1 MAITAARGLTILG
14 DLKAGNPAKR
24 FSGEIVLGWL
34 TRKKEDI
41 PWVFTLNQP
50 IPDKKK
56 RDFPLLTIKTYFLA
70 QTNKRFILTGNV
82 GRLFTII
89 IIVSVIVIFIVIV
102 IVNVIVIDNDVVIAI
117 IVIDIVIVHK
127 SIDWLD

>member
-56 RDFPLLTIKTYFLA
+56 KRISRFWLLKLIFWHKPINGSSLLGMWGAYLLLSLLFPLSLFLSWSLLLMLSLSIMMSLSLSSLL
-70 QTNKRFILTGNV
+70 ILS
-82 GRLFTII
+82 LFT
-89 IIVSVIVIFIVIV
+89 
-102 IVNVIVIDNDVVIAI
+102 NP
-117 IVIDIVIVHK
+117 
-127 SIDWLD
+127 